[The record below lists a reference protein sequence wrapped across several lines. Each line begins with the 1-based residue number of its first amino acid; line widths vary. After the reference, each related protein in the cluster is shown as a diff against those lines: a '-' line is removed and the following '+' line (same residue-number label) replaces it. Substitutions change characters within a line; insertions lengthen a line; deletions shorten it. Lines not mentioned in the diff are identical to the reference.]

1 MNRHLLSLLL
11 GLLLGIGGRSALAQT
26 TPPVPAAQLSER
38 DIRIINEAARKR
50 LDLYSKTLNLLTDRE
65 NTEYDKKEMIAKL
78 FLPGDEQVFE
88 SDLVLVDDDVD
99 PNHVNA
105 DNVVQPNL
113 HEYLEIFDLGYAKVS
128 NTNTI
133 TFTPL
138 LVQVPKQTGEKIFVK
153 LYFRSIFKGRHKTIQ
168 KPYQPTERV
177 MEMRAE
183 RVGNN
188 WQVRVV
194 RLGFTRPGENAP
206 PPAQASPPVA
216 GNGRPAIPDNLS
228 INSPEVPFHQPDKGT
243 AATLK
248 VNRFWL
254 EVVKSSNADVPLGF
268 YQRRAEAYFFDD
280 VTSIEF
286 RDNSNQFLFRKGRD
300 YQGFIRDVPIV
311 SASRPANDPVRTTPP
326 TNLPNEVAVAKP
338 RPVAIRPDTTSRVV
352 AATKKMPD
360 PKQPDPK
367 PAETALTRPLA
378 QTATSPAVAAKPP
391 APKQP
396 EPKPAETAVT
406 KPPALTAT
414 NPVAAVTNAQ
424 PLPVY
429 ETKPPAPKQPAR
441 DTTRRTVAE
450 AKKPVPVLALKPT
463 PAKSTTTPAS
473 VPVSFPRPDTGR
485 ALAALSLPL
494 KVSKPEPD
502 KPALPAYEKKPP
514 VKPDLNTALTADAKK
529 EKARLRTLGTLQ
541 IAAGLAGLAGSYVGY
556 SAIKKDYDAYTV
568 KVDKLN
574 TEYNT
579 WRDLARKPTG
589 EPLAPMSITSYGK
602 PGIYGVYAG
611 GGVSVLALVNG
622 IRSLGKASKIKPKPA
637 K

>member
-11 GLLLGIGGRSALAQT
+11 GLLLGIGWRQSLAQT
-26 TPPVPAAQLSER
+26 APPAQAVELNER
-38 DIRIINEAARKR
+38 DIRIIKTAARKR
-50 LDLYSKTLNLLTDRE
+50 LELYSQTLNELTNRD
-65 NTEYDKKEMIAKL
+65 NTEDDKKDMIAKL
-78 FLPGDEQVFE
+78 FLPGDDQVFE

-99 PNHVNA
+99 PSHVNA
-105 DNVVQPNL
+105 DNPVQPNL

-128 NTNTI
+128 TTNTI

-138 LVQVPKQTGEKIFVK
+138 LIQVPQQTGEKIFVK
-153 LYFRSIFKGRHKTIQ
+153 LYFRSVFKGRHKTIQ
-168 KPYQPTERV
+168 KPYQPTDRV

-183 RVGNN
+183 RVGND

-194 RLGFTRPGENAP
+194 RLGFVRPGENAR

-216 GNGRPAIPDNLS
+216 GNGRPVIPDNLS
-228 INSPEVPFHQPDKGT
+228 INSPEVLFHQPDKGT
-243 AATLK
+243 TATLK
-248 VNRFWL
+248 FNRFWL
-254 EVVKSSNADVPLGF
+254 EVVQSSNADVPVGF
-268 YQRRAEAYFFDD
+268 YQRRTEAYFFDD

-286 RDNSNQFLFRKGRD
+286 RDNSNQFLFRKGPD
-300 YQGFIRDVPIV
+300 YQGFIRDVPIG
-311 SASRPANDPVRTTPP
+311 SASRPVNDPVRTTPP
-326 TNLPNEVAVAKP
+326 NEVAVVKP
-338 RPVAIRPDTTSRVV
+338 KPVAVRSDTTSRV
-352 AATKKMPD
+352 AAVTKKL
-360 PKQPDPK
+360 PDPK
-367 PAETALTRPLA
+367 PAETAVTKPATLTA
-378 QTATSPAVAAKPP
+378 ASPVVAVAKPP
-391 APKQP
+391 VPKQP

-406 KPPALTAT
+406 QPPALTAT
-414 NPVAAVTNAQ
+414 NPVAAV

-429 ETKPPAPKQPAR
+429 EKKPPASKQPVR
-441 DTTRRTVAE
+441 DTTRRAVAE
-450 AKKPVPVLALKPT
+450 AKKPVPTLSPKPT
-463 PAKSTTTPAS
+463 PAKATTTPVS
-473 VPVSFPRPDTGR
+473 GVPVSFPRPDTGR

-494 KVSKPEPD
+494 KISKSEPD

-574 TEYNT
+574 AEYNT
-579 WRDLARKPTG
+579 WRDLARRPTG
-589 EPLAPMSITSYGK
+589 EPLAPMSITSYGQ

-622 IRSLGKASKIKPKPA
+622 IRSLGKASKIKPKPV